1 MSNVDVIIQTKYC
14 SHWSKNKHFVLLLQ
28 GFSALVALCAL
39 ISAASAQSQD
49 QSAPAPA
56 PSSQGSYR
64 QAPAPA
70 PYREPEAGPAVYN
83 FNWQVND
90 SPSGNNYGQNED
102 RNGDRT
108 SGSYYVSLPDGRLQK
123 VTYSVDGLGGYRA
136 DVTYEGTAQFPAQ
149 PAQSYGNRPAAPAPA
164 PASYRPSL

>member
-1 MSNVDVIIQTKYC
+1 MFIP
-14 SHWSKNKHFVLLLQ
+14 FQ
-28 GFSALVALCAL
+28 GFVAALIALCAL
-39 ISAASAQSQD
+39 ISAVSAQNQY
-49 QSAPAPA
+49 QSPPAPAPAPAPA

-64 QAPAPA
+64 PAPAPA

-90 SPSGNNYGQNED
+90 APSSNNYGQNED

-149 PAQSYGNRPAAPAPA
+149 QSRSYGTAAPATPA
-164 PASYRPSL
+164 PYRPSL